1 MASELSAHVNLEEG
15 LHFVGSVPSG
25 AYVHMDSPA
34 SGHAAGPTPM
44 EMVLMSLAGCSGMD
58 VVSILRKKHQPVDD
72 FEVRV
77 HGRRRE
83 DFPTIFTEIA
93 LEYIVHGPDVD
104 PGAIERAIE
113 LSRDR
118 YCPVWAML
126 GSSVLITSSFR
137 VLSAEPVLSP
147 GD

>member
-1 MASELSAHVNLEEG
+1 MESELSARVTLEEG
-15 LHFVGSVPSG
+15 MHFVGSVPSG

-34 SGHAAGPTPM
+34 HERPAGPTPM

-58 VVSILRKKHQPVDD
+58 VISILRKKRQPVDD

-77 HGRRRE
+77 HGRRRD
-83 DFPTIFTEIA
+83 DFPTVFSEIT
-93 LEYIVHGPDVD
+93 LEYIVHGDDVD
-104 PGAIERAIE
+104 PGAVERAIE

-126 GSSVLITSSFR
+126 GPSVLITSSFR
-137 VLSAEPVLSP
+137 ILSPEPVLSP